1 MRYTPTSRPQTRWRR
16 QICCFHLSN
25 HAQSAEFSTRKTFGS
40 QFYTKLKRHANL
52 GPTFEQSQITTSKHR
67 DTKTDSGCR
76 PTRGSNYRASNST
89 ENARKQVSISQ
100 QLNAAAIKQ
109 QERPRSKVTFF
120 RCGKPGHIVAIQAD
134 AKIVVVER
142 SCDYSG

>member
-1 MRYTPTSRPQTRWRR
+1 MRSLLSLVRGKLLAHNSTPNLSDMLTLVQR
-16 QICCFHLSN
+16 LSN
-25 HAQSAEFSTRKTFGS
+25 RRSRRTCPTLCKYERKHS
-40 QFYTKLKRHANL
+40 
-52 GPTFEQSQITTSKHR
+52 

-76 PTRGSNYRASNST
+76 PTYRASNST

>member
-1 MRYTPTSRPQTRWRR
+1 MRSLLSLVRGKLLAHNSTPNLSDMLTLVQR
-16 QICCFHLSN
+16 LSN
-25 HAQSAEFSTRKTFGS
+25 RRSRRTC
-40 QFYTKLKRHANL
+40 
-52 GPTFEQSQITTSKHR
+52 PTLCKYEHKHS

-76 PTRGSNYRASNST
+76 PTRGSNDRASNST